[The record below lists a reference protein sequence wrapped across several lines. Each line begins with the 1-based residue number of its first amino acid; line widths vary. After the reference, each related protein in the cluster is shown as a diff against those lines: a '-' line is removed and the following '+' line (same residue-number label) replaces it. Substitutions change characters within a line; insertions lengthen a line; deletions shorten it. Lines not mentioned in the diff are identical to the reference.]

1 MTNNMKILI
10 DQVTTAINSEF
21 GDDLPT
27 LEQIN
32 EKADTF
38 RVLFAQLYPISDEEY
53 IRVKRELATNDLRSS
68 NMLEIVASEFKVQG
82 LEIDW
87 AIVCW
92 DADLRR
98 NHSGTGWD
106 YYSFRGTKWMHRNK
120 VEQQRYL
127 VNSYRVLLT
136 RARQGM
142 ILFVPKGVDSE
153 DDSTRDSSYYDEI
166 YKYLT
171 SCGINEID

>member
-1 MTNNMKILI
+1 MPTDI
-10 DQVTTAINSEF
+10 DVKNWFLA
-21 GDDLPT
+21 P
-27 LEQIN
+27 
-32 EKADTF
+32 
-38 RVLFAQLYPISDEEY
+38 SD
-53 IRVKRELATNDLRSS
+53 DLRSS

-98 NHSGTGWD
+98 DADKTGWD
-106 YYSFRGTKWMHRNK
+106 YYRFRGSKWTKRRQE
-120 VEQQRYL
+120 EQKRYL

-142 ILFVPKGVDSE
+142 ILFVPKGVDAEE
-153 DDSTRDSSYYDEI
+153 DQTRNHVYYDAI
-166 YKYLT
+166 YEYLK
-171 SCGINEID
+171 SCGIREI